1 MASDDTPQAEIRGA
15 LRWIVGLTDHY
26 MLRNVVNAL
35 RLMLKERSVRIWF
48 GIILAILVLG
58 VIGPSITPYEHDE
71 RVYDDQGQMLING
84 EPSLAHPLG
93 TTDTGYDVLSRV
105 LVGARPTVITG
116 ALGGTIIIAIGG
128 VIGITAGYVGGRT
141 ENILMRFTDLA
152 YGIPLLPTALV
163 VVGLLGIGFL
173 TSIIVIG
180 LIIWRGTAR
189 VLRSQVLQ
197 IKERPYVLAAK
208 STGASTPRII
218 VKHILPNVGTMVI
231 LFFALSVGY
240 TILIQ
245 AGLAYLGVSD
255 PATPAWGIMV
265 RNAQTAGRMS
275 ASWWWS
281 VPPGLLISITVMSTF
296 MFGRGYENVAGSG
309 NDDALVEAG

>member
-1 MASDDTPQAEIRGA
+1 MISSEELRSRQGAVSEALADLKNNYVIRNVGGA
-15 LRWIVGLTDHY
+15 LKV
-26 MLRNVVNAL
+26 MLR
-35 RLMLKERSVRIWF
+35 EGSVRFWF
-48 GIILAILVLG
+48 GVILFILLLG
-58 VIGPSITPYEHDE
+58 LIGPTIAPYEYDE
-71 RVYDDQGQMLING
+71 TQYDAQGNILINAP
-84 EPSLAHPLG
+84 PSVAHPLG

-105 LVGARPTVITG
+105 LYGARPTVITG
-116 ALGGTIIIAIGG
+116 ALGGTIIILIGG
-128 VIGITAGYVGGRT
+128 TIGITAGFVGGRT

-163 VVGLLGIGFL
+163 VVGLLGIGFIS
-173 TSIIVIG
+173 SIVVIG

-197 IKERPYVLAAK
+197 IKERPYVLAARA
-208 STGASTPRII
+208 TGASTPRII

-255 PATPAWGIMV
+255 PTVPAWGIMV

-281 VPPGLLISITVMSTF
+281 IPPGILISITVMSTF

-309 NDDALVEAG
+309 NDDALVQAG